1 MKKMSKYIIYVTL
14 VIALMITMLIIGGLW
29 FGPKFE
35 KSQPEWADEKSVGSV
50 ENEPITIGNK
60 GQQPA
65 EEEIVGSNLDLVTAV
80 VQVAKS
86 NIPAVVHIEITEGRE
101 VPNPFFPFSG
111 SPFFRKFFGL
121 PKHMP
126 KKFER
131 KLIGVG
137 TGMIIDAQGHI
148 LTNNH
153 VVAGASKIQVT
164 LADGKKYPAKVIGT
178 DPKTDLGVIQIP
190 HDKPLSSVTFGDSDR
205 VQVGQWVV
213 AIGQSR
219 NLSQSVTQG
228 IISAKHRTGITDP
241 SDYQDFLQTDAAI
254 NPGNSGGP
262 LLTLRGQVIGIN
274 SAIMSQ
280 SGGFEGIGFA
290 IPSNMAVHVVNAL
303 IKHGKVER
311 GWLGVSIQDLTPDLA
326 KSFGLETTKGALIAD
341 VTQGGPADTAGL
353 KRGDVVLGYQK
364 TDVADAAA
372 LRNRVAN
379 TPIGKEIKITV
390 WRDKKEQEFSI
401 KIGNLQDMFKM
412 IKDSLKD
419 LLGVEV
425 RPVSVQ
431 EIDQYGL
438 SAGGG
443 VTIEW
448 IDPKG
453 VLGRAGFEVGD
464 IILAINSQSIQDL
477 EGLANIVNALPRHQ
491 EIVFLA
497 LDHRTGQVGYVKA
510 TID

>member
-1 MKKMSKYIIYVTL
+1 MQKTSKYIIYVIL
-14 VIALMITMLIIGGLW
+14 IIALMITMLIIGGLW
-29 FGPKFE
+29 FGPSLKE
-35 KSQPEWADEKSVGSV
+35 SQPEWAHEKSLESK
-50 ENEPITIGNK
+50 ENEPITISNK
-60 GQQPA
+60 GREPA
-65 EEEIVGSNLDLVTAV
+65 EEEIIGPKLDLVTAV

-126 KKFER
+126 KKFKR
-131 KLIGVG
+131 QLIGVG

-164 LADGKKYPAKVIGT
+164 LANGEKYPGKVIGT
-178 DPKTDLGVIQIP
+178 DPKTDLGVIQIMDSTP
-190 HDKPLSSVTFGDSDR
+190 VNFVTFGDSDK

-262 LLTLRGQVIGIN
+262 LLTLEGQVIGIN
-274 SAIMSQ
+274 SVIMSQ

-311 GWLGVSIQDLTPDLA
+311 GWLGVNIQDLTSDLA
-326 KSFGLETTKGALIAD
+326 KSFGLKTTKGALIAD
-341 VTQGGPADTAGL
+341 VTRDGPADQAGL
-353 KRGDVVLGYQK
+353 KRGDVVLSYQDK
-364 TDVADAAA
+364 DIADGAT

-390 WRDKKEQEFSI
+390 WRDKKKQDFEI
-401 KIGNLQDMFKM
+401 KIGNLQEMFK
-412 IKDSLKD
+412 ILKASLKT

-425 RPVSVQ
+425 RPVTVQ

-438 SAGGG
+438 PAGEG

-453 VLGRAGFEVGD
+453 LLGKAGFEVGD
-464 IILAINSQSIQDL
+464 MILAINGQSIQDL
-477 EGLANIVNALPRHQ
+477 EGLTNMVNALPRHQ
-491 EIVFLA
+491 KVVFLA

-510 TID
+510 EMD